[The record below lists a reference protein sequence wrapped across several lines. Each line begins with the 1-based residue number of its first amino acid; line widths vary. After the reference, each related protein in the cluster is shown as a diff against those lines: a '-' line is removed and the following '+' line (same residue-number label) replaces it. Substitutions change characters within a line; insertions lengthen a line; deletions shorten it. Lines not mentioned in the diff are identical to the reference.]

1 MYYILFKHRLMAG
14 INAIY
19 VFLFIAVIYLL
30 QTLWQMN
37 VFSITSILH
46 QLAKAFT
53 FKGLC
58 GRVT

>member
-1 MYYILFKHRLMAG
+1 MAG

-58 GRVT
+58 GRFLKL